1 MITLVAVRFLN
12 LHKCLFVSGI
22 LWNIFFTF
30 VLAAYQTRKL
40 MSESDRET
48 QWHDLYCPSQ
58 NQKGGQIDIW

>member
-1 MITLVAVRFLN
+1 MKYI
-12 LHKCLFVSGI
+12 
-22 LWNIFFTF
+22 FTF

-58 NQKGGQIDIW
+58 NQKGGQIDKNSKS